1 MKKLPFVFA
10 SVSILFA
17 SCQKDTVDVTDIDI
31 NANRLIAVP
40 VGEINLTMDHLL
52 VPDDSLI
59 YDDNTTYKLVV
70 AQDSVFNIG
79 VGDLISLPTQSP
91 ATSSITMGT
100 IDVSNV
106 SMNQDI
112 TLGSVAADASLTTI
126 SAAHGNSAPFPSMNE
141 TNLGTYG
148 GGGFSSFT
156 SASFA
161 TGTLDLSLTNNWPV
175 EVSLGI
181 DLVNTSNGSTILTYA
196 VANVAAGATST
207 ASNSLVNVTLPANIG
222 FKITSIT
229 SPGSATPVAIDTT
242 DQLDL
247 TLGSANLSVYN
258 AVTQIATQD
267 ISSDTQYVDL
277 STGGSEELRELM
289 FQTGSFDFE
298 FTSSLAEDLE
308 LRLGFPGS
316 DKNGAVIDTTIL
328 ISSGSTTTGSINL
341 NNTILDLT
349 TDPAQNHSKLPI
361 AVSAKLIGSGN
372 QVSVDSSDAL
382 NMTFEMTNLQ
392 FGHIKG
398 YFGSSQISIAQG
410 NVPLSLDFLEN
421 FNGSISFSEPSIS
434 LDITNSIGLP
444 IQLEL
449 DFNSYANGTVY
460 PLNGPDY
467 ILPYPTTLGN
477 SSSGTLS
484 FDNTNSQIV
493 DIFTLPKD
501 SISYGGAVNIN
512 HDTAT
517 YGTSN
522 FVTNTSKISGDLLM
536 ELPFSI
542 TASGLTL
549 SDTLAQNLDLASLV
563 PDSFDVELIK
573 LHMVNTT
580 TLPLNANIELKFY
593 DENWNLTHSESIS
606 LMESGIPNAS
616 GIVTAPNAVS
626 TDLELQGASI
636 EAVLASN
643 AVIAEVTM
651 ETYDAGSTP
660 VKLRTD
666 ATIGIALGLELQVST
681 NITIL

>member
-10 SVSILFA
+10 SISLLLA
-17 SCQKDTVDVTDIDI
+17 SCQKDTVEITDIDI
-31 NANRLIAVP
+31 NANPLIAVP
-40 VGEINLTMDHLL
+40 IGEINLTMDHLL

-79 VGDLISLPTQSP
+79 VSDLISLPAQSP

-100 IDVSNV
+100 IEVSNV

-112 TLGSVAADASLTTI
+112 TLGSVAADAGLTTI
-126 SAAHGNSAPFPSMNE
+126 SAAHGNSAPFPAMNE
-141 TNLGTYG
+141 SNLGTYG

-181 DLVNTSNGSTILTYA
+181 DLVNTSNGATILTYS

-247 TLGSANLSVYN
+247 TLASANLSVYN
-258 AVTQIATQD
+258 AVTQIATQN

-316 DKNGAVIDTTIL
+316 DKNGAVVDTTIL
-328 ISSGSTTTGSINL
+328 ISSGSTTSGSINL

-421 FNGSISFSEPSIS
+421 FNGSIAFSEPSIS

-449 DFNSYANGTVY
+449 DFNSYAGGTVY

-467 ILPYPTTLGN
+467 VLPYPTTIGN
-477 SSSGTLS
+477 SASGTLT

-501 SISYGGAVNIN
+501 SISYGGSVNIN

-522 FVTNTSKISGDLLM
+522 FVTNTSEITGNLLM

-542 TASGLTL
+542 TASGLAL
-549 SDTLAQNLDLASLV
+549 SDTLAQDLDLAGSV

-606 LMESGIPNAS
+606 LLESGVPNAS

-681 NITIL
+681 NLTIL